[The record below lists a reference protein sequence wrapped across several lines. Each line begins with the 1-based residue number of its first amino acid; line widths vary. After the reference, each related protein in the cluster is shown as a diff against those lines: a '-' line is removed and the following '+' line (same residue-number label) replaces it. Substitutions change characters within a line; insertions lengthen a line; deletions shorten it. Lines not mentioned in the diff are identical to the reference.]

1 MSELMPANTV
11 LLALL
16 IFVARATD
24 VAIAVVRTICVTRGH
39 RAIAVMLGFFESLV
53 WIFAVSTVFARL
65 NNPINIVAFAGGF
78 AAGNAM
84 GMWIEGK
91 LAIGVQILSFISRGS
106 AQAVAERLRF
116 SNYRVTTMTGQ
127 GRDGPVAICMAVVP
141 RKQTQEAIRMA
152 REIDAGV
159 VVTVEDVRE
168 TSAIARH
175 DSVRGSLA
183 HFLHRRSLSKRDNT

>member
-1 MSELMPANTV
+1 MGEWMPTNTL

-16 IFVARATD
+16 IFVARAMD

-39 RAIAVMLGFFESLV
+39 KAIAVMLGFFESLV

-65 NNPINIVAFAGGF
+65 NNPINVIAFAAGF

-91 LAIGVQILSFISRGS
+91 LAIGVQILSFISRGD
-106 AQAVAERLRF
+106 APAVAERLRF
-116 SNYRVTTMTGQ
+116 SGYRVTTLTGQ
-127 GRDGPVAICMAVVP
+127 GRDGPVAICMAVVS

-152 REIDAGV
+152 REIDADV

-168 TSAIARH
+168 TSAVAQRG
-175 DSVRGSLA
+175 SVRGSLA
-183 HFLHRRSLSKRDNT
+183 HLLHRRSLAKRDNA